1 MDLIQLSKAINDF
14 GFPII
19 AACGGGY
26 MIYFIWVWATTIVQP
41 MLSEAS
47 TVLIALIDRVRLLDN
62 DMIRL
67 TQKVNIVLMLREL
80 SDEKN
85 NSSDTT
91 DRE

>member
-1 MDLIQLSKAINDF
+1 MDLTQLSTAINDF

-26 MIYFIWVWATTIVQP
+26 MIYFIWVWATSIVQP

-47 TVLIALIDRVRLLDN
+47 SVLIALIDRVRLLDN

-67 TQKVNIVLMLREL
+67 TQKVNVVLMLREL
-80 SDEKN
+80 KDENTDPN
-85 NSSDTT
+85 NNT
-91 DRE
+91 DK